1 MKRIK
6 QGIFSLLVL
15 SLIAISGACD
25 FSPAE
30 ESTPSHSSLA
40 ASVSSQELPSTSLV
54 ETVSETSTSE
64 ESEYSNEDSQNAPLE
79 SVETTFS
86 EEVEESSNEEF
97 SKQESSI
104 EDTSSEEESVS
115 SSEEVDESSSS
126 ETSSNGA
133 FELPEDKFD

>member
-1 MKRIK
+1 MRTIK

-30 ESTPSHSSLA
+30 ESTPSPS
-40 ASVSSQELPSTSLV
+40 ASFSSQEIPSSSPEETANKTS
-54 ETVSETSTSE
+54 S
-64 ESEYSNEDSQNAPLE
+64 EDSANIDENSQNSPLE
-79 SVETTFS
+79 SVEPTSS
-86 EEVEESSNEEF
+86 EEVEESSSEEF

-104 EDTSSEEESVS
+104 EDTSCEEESVS